1 MWNQD
6 HFGFPINARPYSA
19 IGTIE
24 KVEIAEVLNEMVR
37 RACLFEKPKN
47 TMPTT
52 TTTTTTTTTST
63 TTAYRSKKS
72 QAKANDEVF
81 EKEVDQVLVQPVQA
95 AYPNLVS
102 IINQTNLLAIYS

>member
-1 MWNQD
+1 
-6 HFGFPINARPYSA
+6 
-19 IGTIE
+19 
-24 KVEIAEVLNEMVR
+24 MVR

-52 TTTTTTTTTST
+52 TTTTST

-72 QAKANDEVF
+72 QTKANDEVF
-81 EKEVDQVLVQPVQA
+81 IEKEVDQGLLEPVVSEA

-102 IINQTNLLAIYS
+102 INNQTN

>member
-1 MWNQD
+1 
-6 HFGFPINARPYSA
+6 
-19 IGTIE
+19 
-24 KVEIAEVLNEMVR
+24 MVR

-52 TTTTTTTTTST
+52 TTTTST

-72 QAKANDEVF
+72 QTKANDEVF
-81 EKEVDQVLVQPVQA
+81 IEKEVDQVLVQPVQA